1 MLSAALMLRHGL
13 ERPDEAARIEA
24 AVDAVLARG
33 LRTPDLASG
42 TVAPAPTANPLQES
56 EVGTEAMTDAV
67 LAELSA

>member
-1 MLSAALMLRHGL
+1 MLRHGL

-42 TVAPAPTANPLQES
+42 TVAPAPTAGSVPES